1 MEKPRVKCEIQDG
14 IAEVMLAR
22 GDKLNALDRAMF
34 SAIDGVLD
42 QLRQHKGLRAVILHG
57 RGGPFVPGWM

>member
-1 MEKPRVKCEIQDG
+1 
-14 IAEVMLAR
+14 
-22 GDKLNALDRAMF
+22 MF

-57 RGGPFVPGWM
+57 EGGPLCRAG